1 MSLTFYGHPL
11 SSYCQKVLIALYEND
26 TPFTWHVLGPEDPE
40 AVAAFAGKWPLERM
54 PLLADGER
62 WIAESS
68 IIIEY
73 LGRHFPGPVPMI
85 PAEDEPALG
94 VRFMDRFFDNYVMTP
109 MQAIVS
115 ERIRPDGNPDPYGV
129 ERARALLD
137 KAYGWLDD
145 MMATR
150 EWAEGGA
157 LSLADCAA
165 SPALFYADKVHPLNG
180 FANVAAYLERLE
192 ALLSVARVREEAQP
206 YWHMFPFANG

>member
-1 MSLTFYGHPL
+1 
-11 SSYCQKVLIALYEND
+11 
-26 TPFTWHVLGPEDPE
+26 
-40 AVAAFAGKWPLERM
+40 
-54 PLLADGER
+54 
-62 WIAESS
+62 
-68 IIIEY
+68 
-73 LGRHFPGPVPMI
+73 MI

-192 ALLSVARVREEAQP
+192 ALRSVAPVPEGAPP
-206 YWHMFPFANG
+206 YWHMF